1 MGAQQQITVLATMVD
16 PATNAP
22 PDSVAPGDVR
32 LTEDGMTLKVLKVD
46 TVDRT
51 VKVQLLIDNGV
62 GIGQNLSQLRAG
74 IRGLVEKI
82 PADVETTIVTTSPAP
97 RTLQKA
103 TKSREE
109 LLKAVDRLAPDSATG
124 RFTEGITEAA
134 ERANKDKDSF
144 NVIIIAGT
152 MSGDTNLAEGSMKRL
167 VAAVANRPLVVH
179 VLLYAGEKAAYG
191 GDAQI
196 QVGEQVTKM
205 TGGRYEYINSMTKY
219 ITLLPEFSE
228 QISKQM
234 LGSKRQFRI
243 TAQRADGKTGP
254 MGKFTIAAGARIIS
268 NVRIE

>member
-1 MGAQQQITVLATMVD
+1 MARLA
-16 PATNAP
+16 
-22 PDSVAPGDVR
+22 GIFG
-32 LTEDGMTLKVLKVD
+32 ETLA
-46 TVDRT
+46 
-51 VKVQLLIDNGV
+51 LLAE
-62 GIGQNLSQLRAG
+62 RAG
-74 IRGLVEKI
+74 PIEVVV
-82 PADVETTIVTTSPAP
+82 PTVPH
-97 RTLQKA
+97 
-103 TKSREE
+103 
-109 LLKAVDRLAPDSATG
+109 LLAQ
-124 RFTEGITEAA
+124 ITEAA
-134 ERANKDKDSF
+134 ERANKEKDSF

-219 ITLLPEFSE
+219 ITLLPEFSD
-228 QISKQM
+228 QIAKQM
-234 LGSKRQFRI
+234 LGSRRQFRI

-254 MGKFTIAAGARIIS
+254 MGKFSIAAGARIIS